1 MRLKNIASVRTGAVI
16 SRLQAGEGEETS
28 FVYELLSLRDI
39 DEYGRIVRGEFAR
52 VRLKSK
58 VPEELFTMAGDILV
72 RLSSPYTA
80 VYIGEDDVGL
90 LIPSHF
96 AIIRTKP
103 AQSAFVY
110 AVLDSDAARRN
121 FILNGS
127 GSTAL
132 GTISSKAI
140 LDLEIP
146 NVTTKKQK
154 AIGEYHKYAK
164 MEIQL
169 LSDLA
174 KEKSRALALTNAKL
188 MKY

>member
-39 DEYGRIVRGEFAR
+39 DEYGRIARGEFAR
-52 VRLKSK
+52 VRLKGK
-58 VPEELFTMAGDILV
+58 APEELFTTAGDILV

-103 AQSAFVY
+103 VRSAFVY
-110 AVLDSDAARRN
+110 AVLDSELARRS
-121 FILNGS
+121 FVLNGS
-127 GSTAL
+127 GSTVF

-146 NVTTKKQK
+146 DVSANKQN
-154 AIGEYHKYAK
+154 AIGEYHRCAK
-164 MEIQL
+164 TEISL
-169 LSDLA
+169 LSDLL
-174 KEKSRALALTNAKL
+174 KEKSRALALINAKL